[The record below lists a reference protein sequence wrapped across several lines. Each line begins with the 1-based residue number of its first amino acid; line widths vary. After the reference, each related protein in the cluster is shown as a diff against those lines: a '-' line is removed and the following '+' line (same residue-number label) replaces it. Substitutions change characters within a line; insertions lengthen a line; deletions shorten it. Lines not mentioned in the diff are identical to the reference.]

1 MKKIFSLLC
10 AMVLVM
16 SASAVNPIKKADLV
30 VASQISQ
37 KADRSQRTRNFQS
50 ALLGKANSVMAQA
63 PTRVQDEVIICDYAE
78 AAGYDSYYGDG
89 SWDITLYNGTTPVG
103 LLSIIG
109 DCDGTHIAGFYD
121 LANADAYGY
130 PGFGISF
137 DGQTLVDATSGTF
150 TIAYVSAGTDGP
162 VYHITGTFV
171 INGTT
176 YTIDSDVEVFAYDY
190 FYYEYYGYIDE
201 IILQDDGGSSDPYA
215 YDEQTNVTISYT
227 SAEATLEYDDSY
239 QALSGVVKIFIDKN
253 DGSDELY
260 LRAVY
265 STPLVG
271 GVMPDGV
278 YQITA
283 TEAEGTFLASS
294 GYDGRYV
301 YPCLYG
307 LLGTSGG
314 FTNAWFL
321 VSGTVTISNN
331 GQNIAVVATNSNGNT
346 VNYTFT
352 NAPQAVENVEG
363 AVKAVKSIK
372 NGQLVIEKNGVEY
385 NAQGAKL

>member
-16 SASAVNPIKKADLV
+16 SASAVNLV
-30 VASQISQ
+30 SATASHLAKSTVELTKSQMMPRMAVAVAPMSNNSHAMRAPQAAQGTDFS
-37 KADRSQRTRNFQS
+37 S
-50 ALLGKANSVMAQA
+50 AATYV
-63 PTRVQDEVIICDYAE
+63 E
-78 AAGYDSYYGDG
+78 AAYWGSYTYDPGDYVFYFVGG
-89 SWDITLYNGTTPVG
+89 SNN
-103 LLSIIG
+103 LLIYADVYST
-109 DCDGTHIAGFYD
+109 DETHIAGTYD
-121 LANADAYGY
+121 FADGSIYEASVVVGNDTIDIAN
-130 PGFGISF
+130 
-137 DGQTLVDATSGTF
+137 GTITVAF
-150 TIAYVSAGTDGP
+150 NSTGNYP
-162 VYHITGTFV
+162 VYDFAVNFV
-171 INGTT
+171 GVDGET
-176 YTIDSDVEVFAYDY
+176 YTLNAALMVVAYDY
-190 FYYEYYGYIDE
+190 LYEYYGYSSD
-201 IILQDDGGSSDPYA
+201 IILQDDGGSSDPYS

-239 QALSGVVKIFIDKN
+239 QALYGVVKIFIDKN

-260 LRAVY
+260 LKAVY

-314 FTNAWFL
+314 VTNAWFL

-331 GQNIAVVATNSNGNT
+331 GQNIAVAATNSNGNT
-346 VNYTFT
+346 INYTFV
-352 NAPQAVENVEG
+352 NGPQAVENVEG
-363 AVKAVKSIK
+363 VVKAMKSIK